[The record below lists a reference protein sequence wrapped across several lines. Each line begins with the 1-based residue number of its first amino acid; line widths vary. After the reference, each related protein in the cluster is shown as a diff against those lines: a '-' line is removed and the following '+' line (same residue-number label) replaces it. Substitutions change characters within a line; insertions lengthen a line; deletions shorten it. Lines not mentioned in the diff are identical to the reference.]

1 MRNSKINKEKPIP
14 KNNPLLTDLD
24 DTDPVSKRTK
34 KAELWFEKDSFKEV
48 DEEDDEGV
56 DLDKLA
62 ETYRE
67 KGLKNLLNLPLLY
80 KQFLIYYL
88 LIVSY
93 YCTTYSIEEFID
105 KNSK

>member
-1 MRNSKINKEKPIP
+1 MRNSKISKEKPIP

-80 KQFLIYYL
+80 KQFLSRYL

-93 YCTTYSIEEFID
+93 YCTICSIEELID